1 MRIIVETDLQDI
13 IYIIY
18 IVTFKK
24 WMYSNLNVWHMIFL
38 YSTILIKTNENSLR
52 TLQVI
57 LYPLIWNQKLLKQM
71 FHMHW

>member
-1 MRIIVETDLQDI
+1 MRIIVETDLQ
-13 IYIIY
+13 YIIY

-24 WMYSNLNVWHMIFL
+24 RMYSNLNVWNMIFL

-57 LYPLIWNQKLLKQM
+57 IYPLI
-71 FHMHW
+71 

>member
-1 MRIIVETDLQDI
+1 MRIIVETDLQYI

-24 WMYSNLNVWHMIFL
+24 RMYSNLNVWNMIFL

-57 LYPLIWNQKLLKQM
+57 IYPLI
-71 FHMHW
+71 

>member
-24 WMYSNLNVWHMIFL
+24 WMYSNLNVWHMIFC
-38 YSTILIKTNENSLR
+38 ILLFS
-52 TLQVI
+52 
-57 LYPLIWNQKLLKQM
+57 LKQTRIL
-71 FHMHW
+71 FEHYRSYYIHWFEIRNY